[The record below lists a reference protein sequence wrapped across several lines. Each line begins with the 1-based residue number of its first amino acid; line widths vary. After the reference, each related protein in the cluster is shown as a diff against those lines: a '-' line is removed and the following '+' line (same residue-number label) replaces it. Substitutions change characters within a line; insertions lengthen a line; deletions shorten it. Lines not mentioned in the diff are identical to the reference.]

1 MKTTSVPFSNKG
13 YLVHFCL
20 LEPECLHVR
29 HDLMTNPNFWGQRG
43 QQSREVVLSLS
54 PLAGRLRGSDWSRVP
69 QLAGAEPGLRRPV
82 CTSIHSGPH
91 RRVVSGV
98 CWSFWDDRCGPVTAV
113 RLPVPPG
120 QGTVFSPFKSS
131 KETFQPHRYEQTNSQ
146 LQKRPTLLNYL
157 TTEGKE

>member
-1 MKTTSVPFSNKG
+1 MKLRQSPTFLNKG

-20 LEPECLHVR
+20 LEPECFHVR

-54 PLAGRLRGSDWSRVP
+54 PLAGKTEGEWLVQGP
-69 QLAGAEPGLRRPV
+69 TAGRAEPGLRRLSVPAS
-82 CTSIHSGPH
+82 TLSLPGGH
-91 RRVVSGV
+91 RLWV

-120 QGTVFSPFKSS
+120 QGTVIVPSNHQRKHFN
-131 KETFQPHRYEQTNSQ
+131 PHRYEQTNSQ
-146 LQKRPTLLNYL
+146 LQKP
-157 TTEGKE
+157 